1 MVYKLFWKDC
11 YLAMKIFNLFK
22 RKTTQKEADRLYDI
36 YSNVNI
42 HKRVEYIAELEFKKM
57 IFEAEKTALRGDTS
71 FVYTLDIDDADSI
84 YFNQIVYVFISKLH
98 EENLKYARNL
108 VNDKK
113 RFTIYFSKP
122 IDI

>member
-1 MVYKLFWKDC
+1 
-11 YLAMKIFNLFK
+11 MKIFNLFK